1 MHFKA
6 AIISKDKDNEIC
18 FDALRNKGEKKLF

>member
-18 FDALRNKGEKKLF
+18 LDALRSKGENSVI

>member
-6 AIISKDKDNEIC
+6 AIISKNKDNEI
-18 FDALRNKGEKKLF
+18 FLDALRNKGEKGVF